1 MCEDTHLYNAIAE
14 TYDAI
19 RPGYPASL
27 IADIVEAGN
36 LSEAS
41 RLMELGAGTGKATTA
56 FLSRGFSIDANEI
69 SPEMAEILR
78 RKVSTD
84 RLTLS
89 VCPFEDWAPPQ
100 HKYDCIYCGQ
110 AFHWLDKTVKFK
122 KCKEY
127 LAEDGLLALFWYD
140 PMPQAQTAAY
150 IAAEQVKGAY
160 LGAENIVASVS
171 MDTRLQEIEET
182 PYFNLTATKTYQV
195 VLRNT
200 PEQSW
205 AAMESTPA
213 FQEKFQRLCGV
224 ERNLFRREYVAAI
237 ERNGGFIET
246 AMRYTLYLLTLRHGA

>member
-1 MCEDTHLYNAIAE
+1 MSLYNTIAE

-36 LSEAS
+36 LSETS
-41 RLMELGAGTGKATTA
+41 KLMEIGAGTGKATTA

-78 RKVSTD
+78 RKVVTE

-110 AFHWLDKTVKFK
+110 AFHWLDKTVKFE
-122 KCKEY
+122 KCQAY
-127 LAEDGLLALFWYD
+127 LKQDGLLALFWYD
-140 PMPQAQTAAY
+140 PMPQEQAAAY
-150 IAAEQVKGAY
+150 IASNKVKEAY
-160 LGAENIVASVS
+160 LGAENIVTSVS
-171 MDTRLQEIEET
+171 MDTRSQEIEDT
-182 PYFNLTATKTYQV
+182 PCFDLIERKTYQV
-195 VLRNT
+195 VLGNT
-200 PEQSW
+200 AEQSW

-213 FQEKFQRLCGV
+213 FQEKFERLSV
-224 ERNLFRREYVAAI
+224 MERTAFRREYIAAI
-237 ERNGGFIET
+237 ENNGGFTET
-246 AMRYTLYLLTLRHGA
+246 AMLYSLYLLKPTHK